1 MADESKPVKAVYSW
15 WVILWTWAMQ
25 VYFVF
30 YISTLRWFVSLLLV
44 LTPTLWGPRLWFAVL
59 GASMTEQP
67 VYLGDIVIDTLSQQD
82 SDGRCK
88 TWTEKREAIT
98 NSALS
103 ASGWY
108 GPGAYLAWLITAYA
122 TALSNIWHSKC
133 SEKHPD
139 VNKLDAEIL
148 LTIGYPLVAL
158 CDVLL
163 RLIRCQIDPGMTA
176 AVFVLVS
183 TLTII
188 GPLTRLSWQEDDME
202 IEIDPHFPR
211 TVKEWTWKTFRFLC
225 HTIVYAV
232 LSEPYLEPRV
242 LLAVYI
248 LLNGI
253 RCSITDL
260 SPPTT
265 RILPTVYSQRFNIS
279 LYDAQYDSKTG
290 NQIPIPRKVIN
301 AVVAAILRFQ
311 IVCLEVGVPASQML
325 IIATEATRKAINSE
339 EFVKTIQNR
348 THVRVLML
356 PKDEEGVVGAWGIA
370 SGFSDIEGLAID
382 LGGGS
387 MQMTWIISHAG
398 DVRISSKGSISFPY
412 GAAALTQKLEA
423 LTKGKDEDE
432 AAKAKEQF
440 RQEMT
445 SQFRRAWDDLEIPE
459 QLVDKAKKEGG
470 FQLYLSG
477 GGFRGWGYL
486 LLYLHQIRGEYYPI
500 SIING
505 YTAGKKDFEN
515 TEVLKKV
522 AQTANDIFRVSDRRR
537 KQVPSVAFLV
547 NVLAK
552 AIPHGIKEA
561 HFCQGG
567 VREGAL
573 YRKILPVIRQQD
585 PLQVATMNFA
595 RGSAQAMAFMAFSSI
610 PRPTKD
616 RSFPHSI
623 SPHVIQAF
631 ANILYA
637 HATMSKETAATAA
650 LYSTSTGV
658 LAEAHGIPHADR
670 ARLALMLQER
680 YGGELPPREMDF
692 KKSLRSLLTP
702 EEIWWT
708 RYLGKLGLV
717 ISRVYPTGVIDP
729 SRPRA
734 LPRARWANDLG
745 KKKNKQGIELKVLL
759 QKVGFDPTRLKQELE
774 ADLKKLRKVGKRKH
788 WIGGRDG
795 WGMKVKVIL
804 VEEDLL

>member
-1 MADESKPVKAVYSW
+1 MGGGAQFPSYQSQKPTDNK
-15 WVILWTWAMQ
+15 
-25 VYFVF
+25 
-30 YISTLRWFVSLLLV
+30 ST
-44 LTPTLWGPRLWFAVL
+44 
-59 GASMTEQP
+59 Q
-67 VYLGDIVIDTLSQQD
+67 
-82 SDGRCK
+82 
-88 TWTEKREAIT
+88 
-98 NSALS
+98 
-103 ASGWY
+103 
-108 GPGAYLAWLITAYA
+108 
-122 TALSNIWHSKC
+122 
-133 SEKHPD
+133 
-139 VNKLDAEIL
+139 
-148 LTIGYPLVAL
+148 
-158 CDVLL
+158 
-163 RLIRCQIDPGMTA
+163 
-176 AVFVLVS
+176 
-183 TLTII
+183 
-188 GPLTRLSWQEDDME
+188 WQEPGEKQYLHGIVDMG
-202 IEIDPHFPR
+202 
-211 TVKEWTWKTFRFLC
+211 
-225 HTIVYAV
+225 
-232 LSEPYLEPRV
+232 S
-242 LLAVYI
+242 
-248 LLNGI
+248 NGI

-387 MQMTWIISHAG
+387 MQMTWIVSHAG

-445 SQFRRAWDDLEIPE
+445 SQFRRAWEDLEIPE